1 MSFKNCLLSKCQK
14 SKFSEEKHKVCQNFD
29 LLDLYY
35 FEIVF
40 TRAFDLTIID
50 RLAIRA
56 KRNRLHSFEKI

>member
-1 MSFKNCLLSKCQK
+1 
-14 SKFSEEKHKVCQNFD
+14 

-35 FEIVF
+35 LEIVF

-56 KRNRLHSFEKI
+56 KRNRLHSFEKIWAWCRALKFIRIL

>member
-1 MSFKNCLLSKCQK
+1 VSK